1 MSLRAS
7 MNAALGEA
15 IGSIL
20 KIFTTSVEPDYTTP
34 WSVYMEEECTGS
46 GFVIRLESGELVIV
60 TNAHVVAQHV
70 DVRVRKS
77 GGTRKVKA
85 RCLVVAHT
93 ADLALLTVDD
103 ARFWD
108 GVVPLVF
115 GSLPRLYDNVKVVG
129 YPMGGDNACVTSG
142 VVSRVDTTPYARGA
156 ERLLVVQIDA
166 AINSGNSGGPALDD
180 ASRVVGVAFS
190 GYAGSADNIG
200 YVIPAEVV
208 GRLLL
213 DYAELMLRAP
223 RTREPVKWPGLCD
236 LGVSLQPLENP
247 THRAALRVDDDA
259 GGVLVTRVA
268 PAGCAKA
275 AGLRAGDVL
284 VAIGGISVA
293 NDGSVALRGGE
304 RVNCEHLWTSRRS
317 GDEVNIGVLRGG
329 VARDVDVVLAP
340 LRRLVPIADGHDA
353 KPSYVVCGGLVFMA
367 LSLPLILAVSTDD
380 SDDEEDCGLET
391 SDALRHADCLGKD
404 ATRELEEVVVWV
416 QTLTHDVNFG
426 YAHLCRNFPRLRTV
440 NGTSIASLQHLVDV
454 ARGGPPPA
462 SGFLDF
468 VLAPPNGHESIHV
481 VLDAALARKTEPA
494 LLRRS
499 KAGQD

>member
-1 MSLRAS
+1 MQ
-7 MNAALGEA
+7 ALGEA

-213 DYAELMLRAP
+213 DYAELKLRAP
-223 RTREPVKWPGLCD
+223 RTREPVRWPGLCD

-259 GGVLVTRVA
+259 GGVLVT
-268 PAGCAKA
+268 
-275 AGLRAGDVL
+275 
-284 VAIGGISVA
+284 
-293 NDGSVALRGGE
+293 
-304 RVNCEHLWTSRRS
+304 
-317 GDEVNIGVLRGG
+317 
-329 VARDVDVVLAP
+329 
-340 LRRLVPIADGHDA
+340 
-353 KPSYVVCGGLVFMA
+353 
-367 LSLPLILAVSTDD
+367 LSL
-380 SDDEEDCGLET
+380 
-391 SDALRHADCLGKD
+391 
-404 ATRELEEVVVWV
+404 
-416 QTLTHDVNFG
+416 
-426 YAHLCRNFPRLRTV
+426 
-440 NGTSIASLQHLVDV
+440 
-454 ARGGPPPA
+454 
-462 SGFLDF
+462 
-468 VLAPPNGHESIHV
+468 IHI
-481 VLDAALARKTEPA
+481 
-494 LLRRS
+494 
-499 KAGQD
+499 